1 MAGKGGNEGA
11 ARRDVG
17 TKQRGEEICGGLGR
31 DLEREKES
39 ERERER

>member
-1 MAGKGGNEGA
+1 MAGKGGNERA
-11 ARRDVG
+11 ARKGVG

-39 ERERER
+39 E